1 MIALSFDDGPNG
13 DTTLE
18 ILSLLN
24 RYHAKATFF
33 MVGKHVKTDPH
44 TARAVRDLGHE
55 IGNHTFNHPNL
66 TAMPIQDAITDARLG
81 RLAIDAACNKYP
93 FAFRAPFGNAPEG
106 FNHVGWDIHG
116 SDWAAE
122 SVESITEPIF
132 AYLDEHKG
140 GIVLL
145 HDGFYKEFGAD
156 RSKTVEATRRIL
168 ERYKDQKF
176 VTVSEL
182 QNS

>member
-1 MIALSFDDGPNG
+1 MIALTFDDGPNEPY
-13 DTTLE
+13 TQQILE
-18 ILSLLN
+18 VLAE
-24 RYHAKATFF
+24 YGAKATFF
-33 MVGKHVKTDPH
+33 VIGKWIRQSPNTV
-44 TARAVRDLGHE
+44 RAIRALGHE
-55 IGNHTFNHPNL
+55 IGNHTETHPNL
-66 TAMPIQDAITDARLG
+66 TVIPRVEAIKDCRTG
-81 RLAIDAACNKYP
+81 RLNIYAVSDHYP
-93 FAFRAPFGNAPEG
+93 ELFRAPFGQVPEG
-106 FNHVGWDIHG
+106 FNHIGWDVHG
-116 SDWAAE
+116 HDWAAD
-122 SVESITEPIF
+122 SVEEITAPIF
-132 AYLDEHKG
+132 AYLDQHKS